1 MQSSNQN
8 AIEIATFYFRSN
20 QYELAKEILTKLISS
35 KEANSKCF
43 ELLAYIFGNE
53 GNGKEALRLLRIAC
67 SYENASAESH
77 YYFGKELIK
86 IKQFEDAINHLTQS
100 IKIGGEFFEGLFELG
115 LAHANL
121 KNGKKAEI
129 FFKKALS
136 LKPENIEATFNL
148 AKLYAEEFTNN
159 EESIYLHNLILNKE
173 PNYDPSLYH
182 LGELYEKMEQSQKA
196 IFYYKKAIEASAI
209 SDTYWLSYLRALNKV
224 DRINEANETLISV
237 KNNYRNYN
245 FFLLIEGMIYLQKGK
260 FNEAITFFNEVITND
275 CQNFKAWFSK
285 ALAEFSLGEKESSLI
300 SIEKAIHYK
309 NDYAL
314 AWFYKGI
321 ILSDNGFHIDSFD
334 CYAKALDFDPKIP
347 LLKNN
352 FINAKLSLLDWNKID
367 LSINEIF
374 KSTSDY
380 LDPITLLYVCDNP
393 KFILENNIRWT
404 RNKYRKIDS
413 NYVAPEKKS
422 ARTKIAYI
430 SSDFRDHAVIYL
442 TRDLFKNHDRSK
454 FEIFA
459 FFTNSKKS
467 DHVTTEIKAYFDHF
481 IDITDLDD
489 FQAIKLIRGHEIDI
503 AIDLNGHTKYSRTNI
518 FLNRVARSQINF
530 IGYPNTMGSR
540 EYDFIIAD
548 EVLITKEDLKFY
560 SEKVIY
566 ISPCFQPNSIRKYNR
581 RYFDRSAF
589 NLPDDAFIFCCFNLN
604 LKISAHILNSWI
616 KILKQTV
623 NSVLWVYLEK
633 YAREN
638 FIKAISKAGI
648 DPSRIFFTERLSH
661 DVYMSRFFLA
671 DLFLDTYPFGGGTTF
686 SDALLSEL
694 PVLTLAGKSFH
705 SRMGKSLLYSLKIP
719 ELVTESFDEYT
730 NKAIL
735 LANDKSFYSQIKGK
749 LKTVIDNNNLFD
761 SAKYTQRFEIE
772 LLNAHYSKL
781 ASNIF

>member
-8 AIEIATFYFRSN
+8 LTELAAFYFRSN
-20 QYELAKEILTKLISS
+20 QYQFAKEILVKLISS

-43 ELLAYIFGNE
+43 ELLAYIFGKE
-53 GNGKEALRLLRIAC
+53 GNYEEAKKLLTIAC
-67 SYENASAESH
+67 TYTEVTAEAH
-77 YYFGKELIK
+77 FYLGKILNELGDYDTAIK
-86 IKQFEDAINHLTQS
+86 HLEQS
-100 IKIGGEFFEGLFELG
+100 IHIGGEFFEGFFEFG

-136 LKPENIEATFNL
+136 LKPENIEAKFNL
-148 AKLYAEEFTNN
+148 AKLFAEQFANN
-159 EESIYLHNLILNKE
+159 EESIRLHNLILKKE
-173 PNYDPSLYH
+173 PNYDPSLYS
-182 LGELYEKMEQSQKA
+182 LGELHEKMEQSQKA

-209 SDTYWLSYLRALNKV
+209 SDTYWLSYLRTLNKV
-224 DRINEANETLISV
+224 DRINEAYETLISV
-237 KNNYRNYN
+237 KKKFRNHN

-260 FNEAITFFNEVITND
+260 FREAIPFFNDVITSD

-285 ALAEFSLGEKESSLI
+285 ALAEFSLGERESSLI
-300 SIEKAIHYK
+300 SIENAIYYK

-321 ILSDNGFHIDSFD
+321 ILSDNGFPKDSMD

-352 FINAKLSLLDWNKID
+352 LINSKLSLLDWNEID
-367 LSINEIF
+367 SFINKIF
-374 KSTSDY
+374 KSTDDY

-393 KFILENNIRWT
+393 KFILANNIRWT
-404 RNKYRKIDS
+404 KNKYKKIGS
-413 NYVAPEKKS
+413 NYIIPSKKS
-422 ARTKIAYI
+422 SKTKIAYI
-430 SSDFRDHAVIYL
+430 SSDFRNHAVTYL
-442 TRDLFKNHDRSK
+442 TRDLFKYHDRSK
-454 FEIFA
+454 FEVFA
-459 FFTNSKKS
+459 FFTNSNES
-467 DHVTTEIKAYFDHF
+467 DHVTAEIKSYFDHF

-489 FQAIKLIRGHEIDI
+489 FQAIKLIRNHEIDI
-503 AIDLNGHTKYSRTNI
+503 AVDLNGHTKYSRTNI
-518 FLNRVARSQINF
+518 FLNRIARSQINF
-530 IGYPNTMGSR
+530 IGYPNTMGST

-560 SEKVIY
+560 SEKIIY

-581 RYFDRSAF
+581 RFFDRSEF
-589 NLPDDAFIFCCFNLN
+589 NLPADAFIFCCFNLN
-604 LKISAHILNSWI
+604 LKISAQILNAWI
-616 KILKQTV
+616 RILNQTS
-623 NSVLWVYLEK
+623 NSILWVYIEE

-638 FIKAISKAGI
+638 FIKTISNAGI
-648 DPSRIFFTERLSH
+648 NINRIFFTERLSH

-694 PVLTLAGKSFH
+694 PVLTLTGKSFH

-719 ELVTESFDEYT
+719 ELVTESLDEYI

-735 LANDKSFYSQIKGK
+735 LANDKFFYNQIKEK
-749 LKTVIDNNNLFD
+749 LKTAIINNLID
-761 SAKYTQRFEIE
+761 SAKYTQCFEIK
-772 LLNAHYSKL
+772 LLNAHYLKN